1 MGGASAMTAQPATDR
16 YSATPVL
23 RRNGHPLSAIGARYG
38 LTRERV
44 RQILAKQAVDG
55 FADLVT
61 LTEAADRL
69 GCNVTRLRRMIKEGL
84 LSPMRLDGSRRF
96 LVSTVQLEQLAA
108 DAALHWCCAVCG
120 RPLPARRRKYC
131 SAECYERQWSYRN
144 WSPQRKDKHRRLVE
158 RWRAEHPDKAR
169 QIRRR
174 AGRKYRRT
182 HDEKKHGSLR

>member
-1 MGGASAMTAQPATDR
+1 MCAESAANRNSDIAL
-16 YSATPVL
+16 L
-23 RRNGHPLSAIGARYG
+23 RRNGHTLSAIGARYG

-61 LTEAADRL
+61 LAEAADRL
-69 GCNVTRLRRMIKEGL
+69 GCNVTRLRRMIKGGE
-84 LSPMRLDGSRRF
+84 LSPIRLDGARRF
-96 LVSTVQLEQLAA
+96 LVSTVQVEQLAA
-108 DAALHWCCAVCG
+108 DTAVQWRCTVCG

-131 SAECYERQWSYRN
+131 SAECYERHWSYRN

-174 AGRKYRRT
+174 AGRKYQLKRN
-182 HDEKKHGSLR
+182 SSQ

>member
-1 MGGASAMTAQPATDR
+1 ME
-16 YSATPVL
+16 SATTRDSDIAFL
-23 RRNGHPLSAIGARYG
+23 RRKGHTLSAIGARYG

-55 FADLVT
+55 FADLLT
-61 LTEAADRL
+61 LTEAASRL
-69 GCNVTRLRRMIKEGL
+69 GCNVTRLRRMIKDGV
-84 LSPMRLDGSRRF
+84 LSPIRPDGSRRF
-96 LVSTVQLEQLAA
+96 LVSAVQLEQLAA
-108 DAALHWCCAVCG
+108 DPAVRWRCAVCG
-120 RPLPARRRKYC
+120 HPLPARRRKYC

-174 AGRKYRRT
+174 AGRKYRSM